1 MVQKPASAPAA
12 EHIAAAVAA
21 RACEVPLLL
30 VSPSGAGLPPLMQI
44 ADLSASQVVSYPDR
58 LEDEPGWDALGTE
71 LASRAREIQ
80 AAYEHARRT
89 QYLDQITRRLSS
101 AAVTLDHA
109 APSEDVA
116 LAIARIFDAQNSSI
130 TLEDHV
136 DFLELTFPSA
146 LYSRL
151 LNQLTNTFKSVRTI
165 ADPVAE
171 ELPWDNPVERE
182 SLATVTERI
191 FVIDGSYARQYGIEP
206 LLVQLALAL
215 RAARGAVSVV
225 GLTEALRAE
234 LDQISS
240 AEHRLKGLNRFYA
253 GDAIVGG
260 YADESGERVRLLAY
274 HAAGRGAYEREA
286 LVLAKLEQERKLVPP
301 DRGHDL
307 TALASWVY
315 SHVLLPEPEDKLKS
329 IFEYNTAQYADDY
342 DGNIVR
348 VTPGYYAQLDLL
360 TAEVKRAMVALY
372 APFSGRDRSEIT
384 MLELGFGTAALTG
397 RVQRMSAQFFAEM
410 RTDPAR
416 PERPFIEL
424 DGWDFLEALRT
435 QLLAPDGIALFLDAF
450 YTDRRHE
457 EERAWRDYVE
467 TELGSSA
474 PADTYLSRNPWQF
487 RAPDTTTLQQVAESV
502 GFTVFW
508 RDVQPGYPFKIL
520 ILVASTRGP
529 V

>member
-1 MVQKPASAPAA
+1 M
-12 EHIAAAVAA
+12 
-21 RACEVPLLL
+21 
-30 VSPSGAGLPPLMQI
+30 
-44 ADLSASQVVSYPDR
+44 
-58 LEDEPGWDALGTE
+58 
-71 LASRAREIQ
+71 
-80 AAYEHARRT
+80 
-89 QYLDQITRRLSS
+89 
-101 AAVTLDHA
+101 
-109 APSEDVA
+109 
-116 LAIARIFDAQNSSI
+116 
-130 TLEDHV
+130 
-136 DFLELTFPSA
+136 
-146 LYSRL
+146 
-151 LNQLTNTFKSVRTI
+151 
-165 ADPVAE
+165 
-171 ELPWDNPVERE
+171 
-182 SLATVTERI
+182 
-191 FVIDGSYARQYGIEP
+191 
-206 LLVQLALAL
+206 
-215 RAARGAVSVV
+215 
-225 GLTEALRAE
+225 
-234 LDQISS
+234 
-240 AEHRLKGLNRFYA
+240 
-253 GDAIVGG
+253 
-260 YADESGERVRLLAY
+260 
-274 HAAGRGAYEREA
+274 
-286 LVLAKLEQERKLVPP
+286 LAKLEQERKLVPP

-457 EERAWRDYVE
+457 EERAWRNYVE

-474 PADTYLSRNPWQF
+474 LADTYLSRNPWQF